1 MAKKSLNDKLTEADI
16 LEYRVGRL
24 ELHRGDVLVV
34 KLERDS
40 SMEEINRIAQM
51 FGGFIGPSCRLLI
64 IPPGI
69 DLTIMTREEIDAR
82 ATKGADAPPPRLTPP
97 L

>member
-1 MAKKSLNDKLTEADI
+1 MVDAVTTAKLQQQCDEWETSW
-16 LEYRVGRL
+16 
-24 ELHRGDVLVV
+24 
-34 KLERDS
+34 S
-40 SMEEINRIAQM
+40 SSSNANEINRIAQM

-82 ATKGADAPPPRLTPP
+82 AIKGADAPPPRLTPP